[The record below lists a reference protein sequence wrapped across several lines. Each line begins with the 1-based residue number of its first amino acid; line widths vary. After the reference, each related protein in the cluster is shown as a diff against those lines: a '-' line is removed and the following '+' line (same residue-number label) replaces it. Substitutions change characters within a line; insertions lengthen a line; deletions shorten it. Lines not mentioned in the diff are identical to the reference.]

1 MTERRTI
8 GRILTDVGR
17 ITDEDVGRALAHQRD
32 HGGYFGEALLA
43 CGLVSQEELDWGLA
57 SQFDLPYVFPDAD
70 SVDPEAASLV
80 SPEWALANLTLPIM
94 RTETTLTVI
103 VDSPLKTDSVE
114 ELRRRTELEVDLA
127 LAGPAVIR
135 DLVRQVYAR
144 AAAAEAA
151 EEHRTPVELHEA
163 LDAVMLADA
172 PRYGVSVR
180 GARAY
185 AWWDE
190 RGMIRRR
197 PLAGD
202 WRASLEKILIP
213 GVAEMVGER
222 HRASWDGELNRTA
235 GVMPV
240 HIHFMADESG
250 REYLF
255 KPRTVGAT
263 LQERFPPP
271 ADGIVTEVQLLA
283 RSGTARFIVVTDP
296 ADLGHELLPHLP
308 SLLLD
313 PAWRSIYVHADQQ
326 RGEDEAFSLRMPA
339 DPATW
344 ADEIEALQAFHF
356 DVVTV
361 DLSGGDRTWASRALD
376 IASVAFLLW
385 PAGEDTRPASKA
397 GIRWQL
403 GIERQ
408 TDGGLV
414 WSLGPLNG

>member
-1 MTERRTI
+1 MSERRTI

-17 ITDEDVGRALAHQRD
+17 ITEEDVGRALAHQRD

-80 SPEWALANLTLPIM
+80 SPEWALANLTLPIL
-94 RTETTLTVI
+94 RTEDTLKVI
-103 VDSPLKTDSVE
+103 VDSPLKTEPVE
-114 ELRRRTELEVDLA
+114 ELRRRTGLEVELA
-127 LAGPAVIR
+127 LAGPGAIR
-135 DLVRQVYAR
+135 DMVRQVYAR

-163 LDAVMLADA
+163 LDAVMLADS

-202 WRASLEKILIP
+202 WRAALEKILIP
-213 GVAEMVGER
+213 GVTQGGAGGFR
-222 HRASWDGELNRTA
+222 TSWEGELNRAA

-240 HIHFMADESG
+240 HVHFMADESG

-255 KPRTVGAT
+255 KPRRVGTSLA
-263 LQERFPPP
+263 ERFPPP
-271 ADGIVTEVQLLA
+271 SDGVVTEVQLLA
-283 RSGTARFIVVTDP
+283 RSGTARFVVVTDP
-296 ADLGHELLPHLP
+296 DELGHEILPHLP

-313 PAWRSIYVHADQQ
+313 PAWRSIYVHAGQQ
-326 RGEDEAFSLRMPA
+326 RGEEEAFSLRMPA

-344 ADEIEALQAFHF
+344 SDEIEALRAFHF

-361 DLSGGDRTWASRALD
+361 DLTGGDRGWASNALD

-385 PAGEDTRPASKA
+385 PAGEDTGPASKA
-397 GIRWQL
+397 GVRWQL

-408 TDGGLV
+408 ADGGLA
-414 WSLGPLNG
+414 WSLGQLNG